1 MILMFN
7 LDGRQ
12 KQLFPVGWMSK
23 IYNCFLFQLMLT
35 KKQFAI
41 QQGTRGWDGIPWLS
55 SSVILF
61 SLLESRRGLCVSV
74 QSTLCPDYPEIDFCS
89 QFFLLVLDQCA
100 ASWEASGRLLLGSL
114 LPALSIECLTSF
126 SEQKLLYPFSLFQ
139 WNGAGLLPIDL
150 KKRRPLPGCKDRS
163 IFSTSESSCI
173 MFGD

>member
-23 IYNCFLFQLMLT
+23 FYNCFLFQLMLT

-55 SSVILF
+55 SAVILF

-100 ASWEASGRLLLGSL
+100 ASWELK
-114 LPALSIECLTSF
+114 P
-126 SEQKLLYPFSLFQ
+126 Q
-139 WNGAGLLPIDL
+139 AG
-150 KKRRPLPGCKDRS
+150 C
-163 IFSTSESSCI
+163 C
-173 MFGD
+173 